1 MDKFAN
7 RPEFAAEAV
16 VRIKANMQA
25 TGKPV
30 DMNDLEWRIQFA
42 MIGINTLYDNLLIS
56 TDTRNWFYDEIG
68 GALDGQ
74 TTEQRAATAKPSLDI
89 DPPL

>member
-74 TTEQRAATAKPSLDI
+74 TTEQRAADRQTLSRH
-89 DPPL
+89 